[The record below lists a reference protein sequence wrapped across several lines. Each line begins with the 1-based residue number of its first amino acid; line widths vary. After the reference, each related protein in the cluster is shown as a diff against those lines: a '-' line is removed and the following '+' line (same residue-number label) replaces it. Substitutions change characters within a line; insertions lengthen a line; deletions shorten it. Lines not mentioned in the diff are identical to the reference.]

1 MRVER
6 SLFNS
11 SCNKGGSCDFACA
24 AARQSQHCTQVHRNA
39 IFTGKQITSMCS
51 SMVLEE
57 LIADHSTTGN

>member
-11 SCNKGGSCDFACA
+11 SCNKGGSCDY
-24 AARQSQHCTQVHRNA
+24 RNDA